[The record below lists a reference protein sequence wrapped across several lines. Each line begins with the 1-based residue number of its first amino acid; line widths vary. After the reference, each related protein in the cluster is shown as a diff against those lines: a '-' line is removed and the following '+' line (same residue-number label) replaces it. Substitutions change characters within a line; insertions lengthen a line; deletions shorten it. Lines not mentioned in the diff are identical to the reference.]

1 MTSQCSF
8 SFQKNDFIPSFS
20 KIKGGSET
28 GNPTT
33 NHQYSSVDGH
43 SDGLQLFIFSY
54 LFKGG
59 PDNFFCLL
67 GSLFLLL
74 LMDPTTLF
82 PNIGNLTKIRIHPL
96 RFESL
101 PKGILMHAGGATGH
115 HYSIQILSMNGLAD
129 ALLSRF
135 SAHVDV
141 IGAVGNIFNLVYLF
155 SYQFDIHCSSNIHSA
170 LADKNTQSFHKNNL
184 LPLGA
189 SGKAQGVPH

>member
-8 SFQKNDFIPSFS
+8 SFQKNDFITSFS

-28 GNPTT
+28 GNPAT
-33 NHQYSSVDGH
+33 NTQYSSVDGH

-59 PDNFFCLL
+59 PDDFFCLL

-96 RFESL
+96 RF
-101 PKGILMHAGGATGH
+101 
-115 HYSIQILSMNGLAD
+115 
-129 ALLSRF
+129 
-135 SAHVDV
+135 
-141 IGAVGNIFNLVYLF
+141 
-155 SYQFDIHCSSNIHSA
+155 DIHCSSNIHSA
-170 LADKNTQSFHKNNL
+170 MADKNTQSFHKNNL

-189 SGKAQGVPH
+189 SGKAQGVHH